1 LRNPVPTR
9 IASNTGMRIT
19 DAKPMIMGTP
29 VVVHPL
35 SFLRRKTLI
44 RQMKIIRGIL
54 WRFKEGV
61 GYNIFVDVKVY
72 RDGIKTPK
80 GLVSALEMFL
90 RGTARREGIRSRL
103 SVIITGDER
112 MAWLNETFRGRKG
125 PTDVL
130 AFPDEDLP
138 EIYLSWDEA
147 VRRGDPAGEC
157 ARLAL
162 HGLLH
167 IAGYDHKDKDS
178 AAEMRRLE
186 EEYLLCWI
194 F

>member
-1 LRNPVPTR
+1 
-9 IASNTGMRIT
+9 M
-19 DAKPMIMGTP
+19 
-29 VVVHPL
+29 
-35 SFLRRKTLI
+35 
-44 RQMKIIRGIL
+44 
-54 WRFKEGV
+54 
-61 GYNIFVDVKVY
+61 DVRVY
-72 RDGIKTPK
+72 RDGVKTPK
-80 GLVSALEMFL
+80 GLLSALEMFL
-90 RGTARREGIRSRL
+90 RGVARQEGMRARL

-112 MAWLNETFRGRKG
+112 MTWLNETFTGRKG

-130 AFPDEDLP
+130 AFPDEDSP

-167 IAGYDHKDKDS
+167 IAGHDHEDKAS
-178 AAEMRRLE
+178 AAEMNRLE
-186 EEYLLCWI
+186 EEYLSCWI